1 MNLSTRSR
9 YGTRMMLDLAQR
21 FDEGPVK
28 IGDIAKRQELSVKYL
43 EQLIIPLKKANF
55 IKSIR
60 GPKGGHLLGKPPENI
75 TIGDIINVLEGGIN
89 FASCIESSDECN
101 RSNHCLTKGIWQ
113 EISQTMQDKL
123 HSITLL
129 NVIERDKTA

>member
-28 IGDIAKRQELSVKYL
+28 IRDIAKRQEISVKYL

-60 GPKGGHLLGKPPENI
+60 GPKGGHLLEKPPENI
-75 TIGDIINVLEGGIN
+75 TIGDIVNVLEGGIN
-89 FASCIESSDECN
+89 FASCVESSDKCN

-113 EISQTMQDKL
+113 EISQAMQDKL
-123 HSITLL
+123 NSITLL
-129 NVIERDKTA
+129 NVIERHKTA

>member
-9 YGTRMMLDLAQR
+9 YGTRMILDLAQH

-28 IGDIAKRQELSVKYL
+28 IGDIAKRQEISVKYL

-60 GPKGGHLLGKPPENI
+60 GPKGGHMLGKPPENI
-75 TIGDIINVLEGGIN
+75 TIGEIVNVLEGGIN
-89 FASCIESSDECN
+89 FASCIENSDECN

-113 EISQTMQDKL
+113 EVSQAMQDKL
-123 HSITLL
+123 NSITLL

>member
-1 MNLSTRSR
+1 
-9 YGTRMMLDLAQR
+9 MMLDLAQR

-28 IGDIAKRQELSVKYL
+28 IRDIAKRQEISVKYL

-55 IKSIR
+55 IKSFR

-75 TIGDIINVLEGGIN
+75 TIGDIVNVLEGGIN
-89 FASCIESSDECN
+89 FASCIESSDKCN

-123 HSITLL
+123 NSITLL